1 MPECYIETARRVMDD
16 SGKRLAE
23 VLATA
28 STKVVTLATASGDV
42 LLQLSDRQARALAE
56 ALLDAAS
63 EAA

>member
-1 MPECYIETARRVMDD
+1 MSADCYVETTRRVVDN

-23 VLATA
+23 VTAT
-28 STKVVTLATASGDV
+28 SGTEVVTIAAGGV
-42 LLQLSDRQARALAE
+42 MLLQLSDVHARALAE